1 MGGVIT
7 DDIGGGTSNGTRV
20 FVLSNT
26 ALRESPGYVKWYIL
40 IGSGFVM
47 LFVPI
52 AVMFFSCV
60 SIRSGG
66 NLHMMTSA
74 TFSGFHVPFTP
85 PLGVDVRGCAQWKP
99 LICVKAFKSVF
110 KTIGS

>member
-60 SIRSGG
+60 SIRSVCP
-66 NLHMMTSA
+66 LLIA
-74 TFSGFHVPFTP
+74 WIHVLNGSP
-85 PLGVDVRGCAQWKP
+85 P
-99 LICVKAFKSVF
+99 
-110 KTIGS
+110 